1 MSFSDSIATT
11 IDNIIQQYI
20 QKISTK
26 YNIDST
32 ELLSLWQ
39 TNPSTPSSSLPPPPP
54 PTPPPTEIDSEKLYK
69 ATKPELVAMCRTRG
83 LKTTGNKDT
92 LISQIIGHMKGDV
105 KPTPTKTTPTKTT
118 PTKTSKPTPPPI
130 IKKLMSAQPCLAIRR
145 NQHGNHEHPE
155 SGLVFNSK
163 TKKVIG
169 KQMDDGTVAD
179 LTTEDIN
186 LCNKYKFDF
195 ILPENL
201 DANTTLDD
209 EQVDELDEEDIESDD
224 DIEEEELLEDDDIEE
239 EEQDDFEYDVEGAY
253 D

>member
-1 MSFSDSIATT
+1 MHI
-11 IDNIIQQYI
+11 
-20 QKISTK
+20 
-26 YNIDST
+26 
-32 ELLSLWQ
+32 
-39 TNPSTPSSSLPPPPP
+39 
-54 PTPPPTEIDSEKLYK
+54 
-69 ATKPELVAMCRTRG
+69 
-83 LKTTGNKDT
+83 
-92 LISQIIGHMKGDV
+92 
-105 KPTPTKTTPTKTT
+105 KTT

>member
-105 KPTPTKTTPTKTT
+105 KPTPTKTT